1 MPSRL
6 PAWHGS
12 RSGSGKIDGHAL
24 HGSGRRIV
32 ERKVSQF
39 AARFADAAGPYFV
52 GYSIRLVTHFPIR
65 LPHPDSEGVF
75 AVLPVIHIAEIG
87 LDFARKEKLVGGRQE
102 SQGAAIRLQ
111 NAQAVSRTQAHRFP
125 IDRSTKSILLPRPRR
140 VPPDDAATVGD
151 RKPLQ
156 PANILISHRGLAG
169 LGDGL
174 LPQQVGAAVHGV
186 LERAGENT
194 RVQTREAHLQ
204 PRAHGLH
211 PAARRLVFGPYL
223 ANLLRL
229 PGQIQV
235 GSRAAGN
242 HQWRVPERVPLFPL
256 HHARRKF
263 DMQLFQRAN
272 LLLREPSDAAG
283 DFEFGGQILSE
294 YDPVPAAF
302 ARGQFA
308 HYRLPATNRKLGAQL
323 FSALPLPTDFQ
334 NAGAN
339 LSL

>member
-1 MPSRL
+1 MSSCRSRL
-6 PAWHGS
+6 APRYTVYWSEPVKIPAS
-12 RSGSGKIDGHAL
+12 RPGKLTSSRAPTVFTRSEEHTSEL
-24 HGSGRRIV
+24 QSRQYLP
-32 ERKVSQF
+32 S
-39 AARFADAAGPYFV
+39 
-52 GYSIRLVTHFPIR
+52 FP
-65 LPHPDSEGVF
+65 
-75 AVLPVIHIAEIG
+75 
-87 LDFARKEKLVGGRQE
+87 
-102 SQGAAIRLQ
+102 
-111 NAQAVSRTQAHRFP
+111 
-125 IDRSTKSILLPRPRR
+125 PRR
-140 VPPDDAATVGD
+140 SSD
-151 RKPLQ
+151 R
-156 PANILISHRGLAG
+156 
-169 LGDGL
+169 
-174 LPQQVGAAVHGV
+174 QQVGAAVHVV

-211 PAARRLVFGPYL
+211 LAARRLVFGPYL

-263 DMQLFQRAN
+263 DMQLFQRGN
-272 LLLREPSDAAG
+272 LLLGKPSDAAG

-339 LSL
+339 PSL